1 MHRLA
6 LGALFL
12 LAGCSSGPRTEDL
25 LVACPTPGLIADAVD
40 LTRYREN
47 SQPDLTNLILDA
59 RLVGIENGRCA
70 RGRNDRA
77 VVVQFGVAMQI
88 DRGPAASGA
97 RNQTIPIV
105 VGVTDRAGN
114 LLSRQ
119 SFTQEVTFPANATRT
134 RVTSEPIELI
144 LPVSET
150 RRGNDYSV
158 LVGFLLTEGELA
170 ANRRRGQR

>member
-6 LGALFL
+6 LGALIL
-12 LAGCSSGPRTEDL
+12 LAACSSGPRTEDL
-25 LVACPTPGLIADAVD
+25 LVACPTPGLLSDAVD
-40 LTRYREN
+40 MTRYREN

-59 RLVGIENGRCA
+59 RLVGIQNGTCRRA
-70 RGRNDRA
+70 RNDRA
-77 VVVQFGVAMQI
+77 VIVQFGVSMQV

-97 RNQTIPIV
+97 RSQTIPIV

-114 LLSRQ
+114 LLSRETFAQ
-119 SFTQEVTFPANATRT
+119 AITFPVNSTRT

-150 RRGNDYSV
+150 RRGNDYSI
-158 LVGFLLTEGELA
+158 LVGFLLTEVELA
-170 ANRRRGQR
+170 GNRRRGQR